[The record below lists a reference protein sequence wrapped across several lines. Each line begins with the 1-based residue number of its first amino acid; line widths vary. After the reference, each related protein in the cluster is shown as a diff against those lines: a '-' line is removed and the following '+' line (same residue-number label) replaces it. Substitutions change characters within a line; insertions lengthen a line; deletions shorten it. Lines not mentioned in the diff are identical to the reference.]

1 MLFAYKYVPH
11 SIEKLQEY
19 IDHLFLEVWCEADGD
34 YDIDKLHSDLK
45 DIVLEIHY
53 SDTIRKDHLYGP
65 IREIYDLFF
74 KINKGRREALK
85 RWYVNNNS
93 IEDLCGHTNNCKP
106 LHYKRLKQLNAE
118 LAPKI
123 EKFFKSLF
131 TEIICLKAVQSK
143 VGKIDEH
150 YKDFM
155 IENDEGKC
163 AFCGINDIKGQYHTK
178 REAYDHYL
186 PKAIYPFNSINF
198 RNLVPMCH
206 ECNSS
211 YKTVKDPLHRSNS
224 RQRRKAFYP
233 YTNEI
238 QPPELKIE
246 LINKDINNLKPEDID
261 LDITSKAHQEEID
274 TWMDVFGIEERYK
287 ALCIGKHYGKDWY
300 SQVFDGYE
308 TAKVTLGTDF
318 SKDKWINYIITDAL
332 SCLFTNGNFIK
343 VAFIKG
349 CQRTNML

>member
-19 IDHLFLEVWCEADGD
+19 IDHLFLEVWCEADGK
-34 YDIDKLHSDLK
+34 YDIEKLHPDLK

-53 SDTIRKDHLYGP
+53 SDNKHKDHLYGP
-65 IREIYDLFF
+65 IKEIYDLFL

-93 IEDLCGHTNNCKP
+93 IEDLCCHTNNCKP
-106 LHYKRLKQLNAE
+106 LHYKRFKQLNAE
-118 LAPKI
+118 IAPKI

-131 TEIICLKAVQSK
+131 TDIIHLKAVQSK

-150 YKDFM
+150 YKAFM

-163 AFCGINDIKGQYHTK
+163 PFCGISDVKGQYHTR

-186 PKAIYPFNSINF
+186 PKDIYPFNSINF
-198 RNLVPMCH
+198 KNLAPMCH

-211 YKTVKDPLHRSNS
+211 YKTVKDPLRSSNS
-224 RQRRKAFYP
+224 KKRRKAFYP

-238 QPPELKIE
+238 QPPELKID
-246 LINKDINNLKPEDID
+246 LKNRDINNLKPEDVN
-261 LDITSKAHQEEID
+261 LDITSTAHQEEVD

-287 ALCIGKHYGKDWY
+287 ALCMAKHYGKDWY
-300 SQVFDGYE
+300 SQIIDGYE
-308 TAKVTLGTDF
+308 RAKATLGEDF
-318 SKDKWINYIITDAL
+318 PKENWVNYLVAAAQSSLCANGNYIKA
-332 SCLFTNGNFIK
+332 
-343 VAFIKG
+343 AFLEG
-349 CQRTNML
+349 CKRAKIL